1 MALPATGMTIDRI
14 DHFVLTVRDVAATCD
29 FYVKALGMEVVTFGA
44 GRTALRFGIQKI
56 NLHPAGP
63 PAAGV
68 AMVAGQPTPGSG
80 DFCLITERSI
90 DETLERLRAA
100 GVTIEQGP
108 VTRSGALGPIESIYF
123 RDPDGNL
130 VEVSRYARSAAE
142 GDEIAP
148 LREWLSAFAA
158 HVRAIDF
165 AGGKAM
171 CAPDMLAFG
180 TYAGMVER
188 IEDVM
193 NAQWYKIWPTIKNFS
208 IRTDEARGG
217 ISGDTAWVAA
227 PWDSLGTNA
236 DGTTYDRPGRLTMVF
251 VKRDGRWLAR
261 HTHLSLVPN
270 PRRTTGTETP

>member
-1 MALPATGMTIDRI
+1 MSIGRI
-14 DHFVLTVRDVAATCD
+14 DHLVLTVRDVDATCD
-29 FYVKALGMEVVTFGA
+29 FYAKALGMDVVTFGA
-44 GRTALRFGIQKI
+44 GRRALRFGAQKI
-56 NLHPAGP
+56 NLHQAG
-63 PAAGV
+63 AGADGV
-68 AMVAGQPTPGSG
+68 ATVAGQPTPGSG
-80 DFCLITERSI
+80 DFCLITERPL
-90 DETLERLRAA
+90 DETVDRLRAA

-108 VTRSGALGPIESIYF
+108 GTRSGALGPIESIYF
-123 RDPDGNL
+123 RDPDRNL
-130 VEVSRYARSAAE
+130 VEVSRYAKPAAQ

-158 HVRAIDF
+158 RVRAVDY

-193 NAQWYKIWPTIKNFS
+193 DAQWYKIWPTIKSFS

-251 VKRDGRWLAR
+251 VKRDGRWFAR